1 MTTHA
6 ISHRGR
12 RILHLFFMTL
22 LAIAT
27 VPAWGQFDSA
37 SVLGTIKD
45 PSGATVPSAT
55 VQLLNLAKGITATR
69 QTDGNGDYEFTSVQP
84 GDYSITVTA
93 PGFEKAQTDRF
104 TVTVGAR
111 QRVALALKLGA
122 DAQSVIVSGAA
133 TQLETDTSDRGETV
147 QSREI
152 VNLPLNGRSYADLST
167 LVPGVRKS
175 LLEVLSSPSRDASYN
190 VNGMNSMVNNFQL
203 DGIDNNAYQTANQGY
218 ANEAIIPSP
227 DAVQEFKV
235 QTDNFS
241 AEYGRAAG
249 AVLNVTTHSGSNAF
263 HGVAYDYLR
272 NTVLNAYGP
281 FIGTGV
287 KPTLVQ
293 NQFGGAIG
301 GPIRH
306 DKLFFFADYE
316 GLRHVDH
323 SIITAVVPTAAQAAG
338 TFTDASGQPIALVNP
353 ITGATYPNGQIPLAD
368 QSPFAAEVL
377 SLLPAANTV
386 VAAGGN
392 NYVSAPAN
400 VTTDNKGD
408 GRVDAF
414 ISPRSTGFGRY
425 SQRAVTFFLAPN
437 IPGLAGGNSNGTLYA
452 RTRQIAGGYN
462 FSPNANSILQLR
474 LGLTWTESGKSPI
487 NLGAENLLQKYNIP
501 NIPNDATINGGLNT
515 QSVTGYSQFG
525 RQSTNPQ
532 FTNPYLANPKVNYGF
547 LKGRNSFKV
556 GYEYGYLEIAIS
568 DFHPQFGADTYA
580 GQFSRSTAAQA
591 SDVVHRQ
598 AYNLADFLLG
608 ARSHYELNNL
618 AEINYE
624 RRWHMGYIQDDYK
637 ASDKLTLNLGL
648 RYELVTPNYE
658 QHNLLANFNPNTNK
672 LVQASGGSLYD
683 RTLIN
688 LNTKNFAPRV
698 GFAYQATSATVIRG
712 GYGIGYLHYFRF
724 GGESTL
730 GYNGP
735 NIVDATIDQTP
746 PAQVT
751 GSVQPL
757 CTSLT
762 ENPGTCFRTT
772 QSGYETGFATAAN
785 FSTLKAQTRYIP
797 RNFPTGYVQTFHF
810 TLQQQV
816 MKDTTFELSYV
827 GNHGTHIP
835 VLGDYNQA
843 STEPVSCNTGVGC
856 LTQQARRPIATFTN
870 ILTAYPSGYLVYNAL
885 QAKLERRYSQGI
897 YLINSFTWSKA
908 INNASAD
915 LETNGGDSAVV
926 NIFNPAGDRGV
937 SSYDQTLNNTLS
949 VVADLP
955 FGKGRHF
962 GENAPGWQQ
971 AVLGG
976 WQLSAINLMTSGLP
990 INLTYAPNA
999 QYAVSSTSAAYSVRP
1014 NLVST
1019 ASAVYAPRSSWV
1031 KTKSA
1036 LSGTLNAK
1044 EVTVP
1049 TPNQY
1054 FGTAGRNALRGPSFA
1069 QLDLAAHK
1077 TVPLWS
1083 ESSKLEFRIEAFNV
1097 LNATNFQQPDSAI
1110 TDGAS
1115 FGTYTA
1121 ANAYPARQVQVALRL
1136 NF

>member
-27 VPAWGQFDSA
+27 APAWGQFDSA

-69 QTDGNGDYEFTSVQP
+69 QTDGNGDYEFTNVQP

-122 DAQSVIVSGAA
+122 DAQSVMVSGAA

-249 AVLNVTTHSGSNAF
+249 AVINVTTHSGSNAL

-306 DKLFFFADYE
+306 DKLFYFADYE

-338 TFTDASGQPIALVNP
+338 TFTDASGKPIALVNP

-408 GRVDAF
+408 GRIDAF
-414 ISPRSTGFGRY
+414 LSPRSTGFARY

-501 NIPNDATINGGLNT
+501 NIPNDPTINGGLNT

-637 ASDKLTLNLGL
+637 ASDKLTFNLGL

-751 GSVQPL
+751 GAVQPL

-762 ENPGTCFRTT
+762 ENPGICFRTT
-772 QSGYETGFATAAN
+772 QSGYETGYATAAN

-955 FGKGRHF
+955 FGRGRHF

-1019 ASAVYAPRSSWV
+1019 AGAVYAPRSSWV

-1054 FGTAGRNALRGPSFA
+1054 FGTAGRNDLRGPSFA

-1083 ESSKLEFRIEAFNV
+1083 ESSKLEFRMEAFNV